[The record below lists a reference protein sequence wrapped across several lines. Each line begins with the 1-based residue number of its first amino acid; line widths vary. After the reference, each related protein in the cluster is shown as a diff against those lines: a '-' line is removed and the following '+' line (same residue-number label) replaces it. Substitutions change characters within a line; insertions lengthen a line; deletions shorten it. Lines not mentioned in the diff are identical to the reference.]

1 MRVKVID
8 NFLSEYQWKNI
19 KSEVMSTNPQ
29 FPWYYNDDICYENDG
44 LFQFTHTFYN
54 AHDQSK
60 SYFYPLLDACQEKLG
75 VKKIIRI
82 KANLN
87 TRTVF
92 HRKTGWHTDFPD
104 ITTAVYYIN
113 TNNGYTEFNDGTKIE
128 SVENRMIKF
137 SSDTF
142 HRGVTCTD
150 EQTRVLINF
159 NYIPLYKG

>member
-113 TNNGYTEFNDGTKIE
+113 TNNGWTDIKGYGRVK
-128 SVENRMIKF
+128 SVANRMVIF
-137 SSDTF
+137 DSNLE
-142 HRGVTCTD
+142 HCGNTCTD
-150 EQTRVLINF
+150 EKIRVMVNF
-159 NYIPLYKG
+159 NYEE